1 MEMLTLET
9 FAAEHHGLITRTAA
23 EQRGMSKASWFRALA
38 DRRLEQVH
46 PGVAR
51 LPGTPRTKEQLIAA
65 AVLGVPGSLASH
77 RSAARLWGIPRPD
90 GDPVEVI
97 VPERGRSPELD
108 GVLVHR
114 PRDRKDLVP
123 VLKVNIRTCNVL
135 RLLCDLG
142 AVDEA
147 SVGAAVGHVVTAR
160 LASPV
165 ALRNAID
172 RHSRRGRHG
181 VPAFR
186 AALEEWLI
194 DGRPVDSVLEPA
206 MRKLFERYRLPPY
219 EFHARIAG
227 YEVDFWIV
235 GTPVVLE
242 CDGWEFHAK
251 TRAQQAADAARDAD
265 LSEHGYVT
273 VRFTYHQI
281 VRRPA
286 EQARR
291 ILGIVHR
298 WAPQLDLGAL
308 RLEIETERAQTA
320 I

>member
-1 MEMLTLET
+1 M
-9 FAAEHHGLITRTAA
+9 
-23 EQRGMSKASWFRALA
+23 
-38 DRRLEQVH
+38 
-46 PGVAR
+46 
-51 LPGTPRTKEQLIAA
+51 
-65 AVLGVPGSLASH
+65 
-77 RSAARLWGIPRPD
+77 
-90 GDPVEVI
+90 
-97 VPERGRSPELD
+97 
-108 GVLVHR
+108 
-114 PRDRKDLVP
+114 
-123 VLKVNIRTCNVL
+123 LKVDIRTCNVL

-142 AVDEA
+142 AVDAA

-291 ILGIVHR
+291 ILGIVR
-298 WAPQLDLGAL
+298 PLGASARSGRAAPRNRDRARPDSDL
-308 RLEIETERAQTA
+308 RPSAPRCRRGATGGHFGGMRMPPSTRIVSALR
-320 I
+320 